1 VIVLLIK
8 GLEKLSLID
17 YPDKTCAIIFVAGC
31 NFRCPY
37 CQNPNLIN
45 HEELPEIDEKK
56 LLSWLKKRKKWLDA
70 VCITGGEPT
79 LYNDLPEFLK
89 KIKQIGFL
97 IKVDTNGTNPEMLRR
112 LIDDSVLDYI
122 AMDIKAPL
130 EKYKDV
136 VNSDVDLNKIQKSVD
151 IIRDS
156 KIEYEFRTTIV
167 PGLLSAGDV
176 LTICNW
182 LKGSKRFYIQQ
193 FRPVTTLDKKYESV
207 SPYTQE
213 ELETFGKMAKPFFTI
228 CGVRDN

>member
-1 VIVLLIK
+1 MLIK
-8 GLEKLSLID
+8 GLEKLSLLD
-17 YPDKTCAIIFVAGC
+17 YPNKICAVIFVAGC

-37 CQNPNLIN
+37 CQNPDLI
-45 HEELPEIDEKK
+45 HHRELPEIDEEK
-56 LLSWLKKRKKWLDA
+56 LLTWLKKRKKWLDG

-79 LYNDLPEFLK
+79 LYKDLPKFLK
-89 KIKQIGFL
+89 KIKQMGFL
-97 IKVDTNGTNPEMLRR
+97 IKLDTNGTNPEMLRA
-112 LIDDSVLDYI
+112 LIDANLLDYI

-136 VNSDVDLNKIQKSVD
+136 VNSNVDLNKIQKSVD
-151 IIRDS
+151 IIRGS
-156 KIEYEFRTTIV
+156 KIDYEFRTTIV

-193 FRPVTTLDKKYESV
+193 FRPMITLDKKYESV
-207 SPYTQE
+207 SPYTRE
-213 ELETFGKMAKPFFTI
+213 ELETFGKIAKPFFTI